1 MTRRDQTSSGVPD
14 APLDPVSS
22 PTVSLIVPVL
32 NEERHLEACLTAI
45 EAQTY
50 SGIAEILVADGGSA
64 DRTRD
69 IAASHPLVRIVD
81 NPGRIQAA
89 GLNAA
94 LVEAIGELV
103 VRVDGH
109 CILPPDYVKRCVESL
124 GSSGAAMV
132 GGVMIPAAGDGWV
145 GRTIALAMRARLGA
159 GPARFHVGGEPGW
172 VDTVYLGC
180 YPAEL
185 ARLKGG
191 YRVDVGVNEDAELAL
206 RLGAEGGVWFDPA
219 ITATYSPRD
228 SITGLARQFFRYG
241 LSRAATVKRHP
252 RSISARQLAAPMLVL
267 GLLSPWRRWV
277 ALCYGGV
284 VTGRA
289 LVELPSD
296 PAEAAGL
303 MLVIPVMHVSW
314 GAGFLLGISGLGRP
328 PGPASPAAAGPPRP
342 DGGHVTAFPSGCL
355 R

>member
-1 MTRRDQTSSGVPD
+1 MSAISCGAARTSRRFG
-14 APLDPVSS
+14 AL
-22 PTVSLIVPVL
+22 PTVSVIVPAL
-32 NEERHLEACLTAI
+32 NEEDHLHACLSAI
-45 EAQTY
+45 ESQSYPA
-50 SGIAEILVADGGSA
+50 IIEILVADGGSV
-64 DRTRD
+64 DHTRE
-69 IAASHPLVRIVD
+69 IAASHRLVKVLD

-94 LVEAIGELV
+94 LAEAIGELI

-124 GSSGAAMV
+124 GTSGAAMV
-132 GGVMIPAAGDGWV
+132 GGVMVPASAGGWA
-145 GRTIALAMRARLGA
+145 GRTIALAMRSRLGV

-185 ARLKGG
+185 ARRKGG
-191 YRVDVGVNEDAELAL
+191 YRLDVGVNEDAELAL
-206 RLGAEGGVWFDPA
+206 RLCAEGGVWFDPA

-252 RSISARQLAAPMLVL
+252 RSLSARQLAAPLLLL
-267 GLLSPWRRWV
+267 GLLSPWRRCV
-277 ALCYGGV
+277 AGSYGGV

-296 PAEAAGL
+296 PAAAAGL
-303 MLVIPVMHVSW
+303 LLVLPVMHTSW

-328 PGPASPAAAGPPRP
+328 PGPAGP
-342 DGGHVTAFPSGCL
+342 DGGHVTAFPSGRL